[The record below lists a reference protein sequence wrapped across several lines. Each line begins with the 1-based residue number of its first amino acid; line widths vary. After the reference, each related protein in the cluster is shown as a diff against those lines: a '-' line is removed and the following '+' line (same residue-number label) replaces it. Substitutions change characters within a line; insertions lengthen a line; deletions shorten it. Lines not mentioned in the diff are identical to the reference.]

1 MEERDGVGHQPRRHS
16 SRLSQREPGALR
28 ADRGDRGARKDS
40 ARGIGGP
47 AKKIAAEREAK
58 LAKKREAEEREAKER
73 KEKEEREAREKKRA
87 LIEEAQAEARRAA
100 DDAAAHVRQL
110 EESE

>member
-47 AKKIAAEREAK
+47 AKKIAAEREGK

-87 LIEEAQAEARRAA
+87 LSADRGGASRSAARG
-100 DDAAAHVRQL
+100 
-110 EESE
+110 